1 MNWVLIG
8 VCYLIIF
15 LISCVVLFLQYM
27 WHRRAKKAQASS
39 RRDVQLEDQLMDP
52 YDE

>member
-1 MNWVLIG
+1 VLVG
-8 VCYLIIF
+8 VCYLVIF
-15 LISCVVLFLQYM
+15 LISCVTIFMQYM
-27 WHRRAKKAQASS
+27 WYRRAKKTQQVE